1 MNGNRTALW
10 ALLGVVIGFGLPI
23 MACGGIALVLMW
35 GVGSNSGA
43 MGGAMAA
50 TQPAAQYVSGPD
62 TGPAVAIIDLEGVI
76 TAGGDASIPGLLE
89 VVGATPGRLIPLI
102 KQAAADEEV
111 QAVLLKVN
119 SPGGAVVATD
129 EIYHALQTAI
139 DKPIVVLMGDV
150 AASGGVYV
158 AMAADRIMANPNTL
172 TGSIGVRLNDIIE
185 YGDLLARFGIDV
197 TTIKAGKYK
206 DIGSGTRPLTEEEAA
221 ILQAVVDNGYA
232 NFIEIVAEGRGLSE
246 AAVREFAD
254 GRIFS
259 GEQAVELGLIDAV
272 GYEEDAI
279 ASAAELGG
287 ITGEPRVI
295 RYGEGGSLLEQILQ
309 SSAKQ
314 LVTLVRGELG
324 TPRLEYR

>member
-35 GVGSNSGA
+35 GVGSGSAA
-43 MGGAMAA
+43 MGA
-50 TQPAAQYVSGPD
+50 TQPAAQHVSGPN
-62 TGPAVAIIDLEGVI
+62 TGPAIAIIEIEGVI

-102 KQAAADEEV
+102 KQAAADADV
-111 QAVLLKVN
+111 RAVLLKVN

-129 EIYHALQTAI
+129 EIYHALQTAL
-139 DKPIVVLMGDV
+139 DKPIVVLMGDI
-150 AASGGVYV
+150 AASGGVYI
-158 AMAADRIMANPNTL
+158 AMAGDHIMANPNTL

-197 TTIKAGKYK
+197 TTIKAGAYK
-206 DIGSGTRPLTEEEAA
+206 DIGSGTRPLTEEEQA
-221 ILQAVVDNGYA
+221 ILQAVVDDGYA
-232 NFIEIVAEGRGLSE
+232 NFIGIVAAGRGLSE
-246 AAVREFAD
+246 AEVSEFAD

-259 GEQAVELGLIDAV
+259 GERAVELGLIDAV

-279 ASAAELGG
+279 TVAAELGD
-287 ITGEPRVI
+287 IEGEPRVI
-295 RYGEGGSLLEQILQ
+295 RYGEGGTFLEQLLE
-309 SSAKQ
+309 SSARRF
-314 LVTLVRGELG
+314 VTLVRNELTG
-324 TPRLEYR
+324 PRLEYR

>member
-35 GVGSNSGA
+35 GVGSGST
-43 MGGAMAA
+43 AMAA
-50 TQPAAQYVSGPD
+50 TQSAAQHVSGPT
-62 TGPAVAIIDLEGVI
+62 TGPAIAIIEIEGLI

-89 VVGATPGRLIPLI
+89 VAGATPGRLIPLI
-102 KQAAADEEV
+102 KQAAADADV
-111 QAVLLKVN
+111 RAVLLKVN

-129 EIYHALQTAI
+129 EIYHALQTAL
-139 DKPIVVLMGDV
+139 DKPIVVLMGDI

-158 AMAADRIMANPNTL
+158 AMAGDHIMANPNTL

-197 TTIKAGKYK
+197 TTIKAGEYK
-206 DIGSGTRPLTEEEAA
+206 DIGSGTRPLTEEEQA
-221 ILQAVVDNGYA
+221 ILQAVVDDGYA
-232 NFIEIVAEGRGLSE
+232 NFIGIVAAGRGLSE
-246 AAVREFAD
+246 AEVSEFAD

-259 GEQAVELGLIDAV
+259 GERAVELGLIDAV

-279 ASAAELGG
+279 TVAAELGD
-287 ITGEPRVI
+287 IEGEPRVI
-295 RYGEGGSLLEQILQ
+295 RYGEGGTFLEQLLE
-309 SSAKQ
+309 SSARG
-314 LVTLVRGELG
+314 LVTLVRNELTG
-324 TPRLEYR
+324 PRLEYR

>member
-35 GVGSNSGA
+35 GVGSS
-43 MGGAMAA
+43 GGAMAA
-50 TQPAAQYVSGPD
+50 TQPAAQQVSGPN
-62 TGPAVAIIDLEGVI
+62 TGPAVAIIDIEGII
-76 TAGGDASIPGLLE
+76 TAGSATTIPGLLE
-89 VVGATPGRLIPLI
+89 AVGATPGRLIPLI

-111 QAVLLKVN
+111 RAVLLKVN

-129 EIYHALQTAI
+129 EIYHALQTAL

-158 AMAADRIMANPNTL
+158 AMAGDQIMANPNTL
-172 TGSIGVRLNDIIE
+172 TGSIGVRLNDIVE

-206 DIGSGTRPLTEEEAA
+206 DIGSGTRPLTEEEQA
-221 ILQAVVDNGYA
+221 ILQAVVDDGYA
-232 NFIEIVAEGRGLSE
+232 NFVAIVAEGRGLSE
-246 AAVREFAD
+246 EQVRAFAD

-259 GEQAVELGLIDAV
+259 GERAVELGLIDAV

-279 ASAAELGG
+279 AVAADLGDIEG
-287 ITGEPRVI
+287 DPRVI
-295 RYGEGGSLLEQILQ
+295 RYGAGGTLLEQLLQ
-309 SSAKQ
+309 SSARQ
-314 LVTLVRGELG
+314 VVNLVRTELAA
-324 TPRLEYR
+324 PRLEYR